1 MLQLRG
7 IETFLKAID
16 GGSIAAAARQLGI
29 TPASASQNI
38 ARLEQALGT
47 RLLTRT
53 TRSLALTDAG
63 ELYRARV
70 APVLAQLEMAESDI
84 ADLQGQPQGRLRISC
99 ATTFGRSMLAPLL
112 PRFIAAHPRVTV
124 ELVIADRQVDA
135 LKEDI
140 DVSIRYSHALEPG
153 MVVRRIAAV
162 PMVFCAAP
170 AYLARRGRPATP
182 EDLAQHDCLLYRME
196 VDGKVMTWPYLREGT
211 RVVPELKPAAVAND
225 VDTLAMLA
233 VHGAGITR
241 LGWFLAKPLIAQKL
255 LEPLFMQAAS
265 NAKGSR
271 APRIDPE
278 PLEFFLCYRD
288 RQHVPAKV
296 RVFADYLA
304 EALRAHPD
312 LQAPKPAPRRR

>member
-1 MLQLRG
+1 MAQLRG
-7 IETFLKAID
+7 IETFLKAVD

-29 TPASASQNI
+29 TPAAASQNI

-47 RLLTRT
+47 RLLVRT

-70 APVLAQLEMAESDI
+70 APMLAQLEMAESDI

-99 ATTFGRSMLAPLL
+99 AAAFGRNMLAPLL
-112 PRFIAAHPRVTV
+112 PRFMAAHPRVAV
-124 ELVIADRQVDA
+124 ELLVVDRQVDQ

-170 AYLARRGRPATP
+170 GYLDRRGRPATP
-182 EDLAQHDCLLYRME
+182 EELAQHDCLLYRMD
-196 VDGKVMTWPYLREGT
+196 VDGRVMTWPYLREGT
-211 RVVPELKPAAVAND
+211 RVVPELKAAAVAND
-225 VDTLAMLA
+225 IDTLAMLA
-233 VHGAGITR
+233 MHGAGITR
-241 LGWFLAKPLIAQKL
+241 LACFIAHPLIAQGL
-255 LEPLFMQAAS
+255 LEPLFR
-265 NAKGSR
+265 GGTRSR
-271 APRIDPE
+271 KAPRIDPE

-304 EALRAHPD
+304 EALRDHPD
-312 LQAPKPAPRRR
+312 LQAPGRPR

>member
-1 MLQLRG
+1 MPQLRG

-53 TRSLALTDAG
+53 TRSLALTNAG
-63 ELYRARV
+63 ALYRARV
-70 APVLAQLEMAESDI
+70 APVLAQLELAESDI
-84 ADLQGQPQGRLRISC
+84 ADLEGQPQGRLRISC
-99 ATTFGRSMLAPLL
+99 AAAFGRSMLAPLL
-112 PRFIAAHPRVTV
+112 PRFMAGHPRVAV
-124 ELVIADRQVDA
+124 ELVIVDRQVDA
-135 LKEDI
+135 LKEDVDI
-140 DVSIRYSHALEPG
+140 SIRYRHALEPG

-170 AYLARRGRPATP
+170 AYLDTRGRPATP

-196 VDGKVMTWPYLREGT
+196 VDGRVMPWPYLREGT
-211 RVVPELKPAAVAND
+211 RVVPELKAAAVAND
-225 VDTLAMLA
+225 IDTLAMLA

-241 LGWFLAKPLIAQKL
+241 LGWFIARPLIAQGL
-255 LEPLFMQAAS
+255 LEPLFMQAARGR
-265 NAKGSR
+265 K
-271 APRIDPE
+271 APRIAPE

-304 EALRAHPD
+304 EALRVHPD
-312 LQAPKPAPRRR
+312 LQAPKPVPR

>member
-7 IETFLKAID
+7 IETFLKAVD

-29 TPASASQNI
+29 TPAAASQNI

-53 TRSLALTDAG
+53 TRSLALTNAG
-63 ELYRARV
+63 ALYRARV

-84 ADLQGQPQGRLRISC
+84 ADLEGQPQGRLRISC
-99 ATTFGRSMLAPLL
+99 PTAFGRSMLAPLL
-112 PRFIAAHPRVTV
+112 PRFMAAHPRVAT
-124 ELVIADRQVDA
+124 ELLIVDRQVDA
-135 LKEDI
+135 LKEDVDI
-140 DVSIRYSHALEPG
+140 SIRYSHALEPG

-170 AYLARRGRPATP
+170 SYLERSGRPATP

-196 VDGKVMTWPYLREGT
+196 VDGKVMPWPYLREGT
-211 RVVPELKPAAVAND
+211 RVVPELRAAAVAND

-233 VHGAGITR
+233 IHGAGITR
-241 LGWFLAKPLIAQKL
+241 LGWFIARPLIAQGR
-255 LEPLFMQAAS
+255 LEPLFTQS
-265 NAKGSR
+265 TRSR
-271 APRIDPE
+271 KAPRIDPE

-296 RVFADYLA
+296 RVFAEYLA

-312 LQAPKPAPRRR
+312 LRMPA

>member
-7 IETFLKAID
+7 IETFLKAVD

-29 TPASASQNI
+29 TPAAASQNI

-53 TRSLALTDAG
+53 TRSLALTNAG

-84 ADLQGQPQGRLRISC
+84 ADLEGQPQGRLRISC
-99 ATTFGRSMLAPLL
+99 ATAFGRSMLAPLL
-112 PRFIAAHPRVTV
+112 PRFMAAHPRVTT
-124 ELVIADRQVDA
+124 ELLIVDRQVDA
-135 LKEDI
+135 LKEDVDI
-140 DVSIRYSHALEPG
+140 SIRYSHALEPG

-170 AYLARRGRPATP
+170 SYLERRGRPATP
-182 EDLAQHDCLLYRME
+182 EDLTQHDCLLYRME
-196 VDGKVMTWPYLREGT
+196 VDGKVMPWPYLREGT
-211 RVVPELKPAAVAND
+211 RVVPELRAAAVAND

-233 VHGAGITR
+233 MHGAGITR
-241 LGWFLAKPLIAQKL
+241 LGWFIARPLIAQGQ
-255 LEPLFMQAAS
+255 LEPLFTQS
-265 NAKGSR
+265 TRSR
-271 APRIDPE
+271 KVPRIDPE

-296 RVFADYLA
+296 RVFAEYLA

-312 LQAPKPAPRRR
+312 LRMPA

>member
-1 MLQLRG
+1 MAQLRG
-7 IETFLKAID
+7 IETFLKAVA

-29 TPASASQNI
+29 TPAAASQNI
-38 ARLEQALGT
+38 ARLEQALGA
-47 RLLTRT
+47 RLLVRT
-53 TRSLALTDAG
+53 TRSLALTEAG

-70 APVLAQLEMAESDI
+70 APMLAQLEMAESDI

-99 ATTFGRSMLAPLL
+99 AAAFGRNMLAPLL
-112 PRFIAAHPRVTV
+112 PRFMAAHPRVTA
-124 ELVIADRQVDA
+124 ELLVVDRQVDQ

-170 AYLARRGRPATP
+170 DYLDRRGRPATP
-182 EDLAQHDCLLYRME
+182 EELVQHDCLLYRMD
-196 VDGKVMTWPYLREGT
+196 VDGRVMTWPYLREGQ
-211 RVVPELKPAAVAND
+211 RVVPELKAAAVAND
-225 VDTLAMLA
+225 IDTLAMLA
-233 VHGAGITR
+233 MHGAGITR
-241 LGWFLAKPLIAQKL
+241 LACFIANPLIAQGR
-255 LEPLFMQAAS
+255 LEPLFTQTAR
-265 NAKGSR
+265 SR
-271 APRIDPE
+271 KAPRIDPE

-304 EALRAHPD
+304 EALRDHPD
-312 LQAPKPAPRRR
+312 LQAPSRPR

>member
-7 IETFLKAID
+7 IETFLKAVD

-29 TPASASQNI
+29 TPAAASQNI

-53 TRSLALTDAG
+53 TRSLALTPAG

-84 ADLQGQPQGRLRISC
+84 ADLEGQPQGRLRISC
-99 ATTFGRSMLAPLL
+99 ATAFGRSMLAPLL
-112 PRFIAAHPRVTV
+112 PRFMATHPRVTT
-124 ELVIADRQVDA
+124 ELLIVDRQVDA
-135 LKEDI
+135 LKEDVDI
-140 DVSIRYSHALEPG
+140 SIRYRHALEPG

-170 AYLARRGRPATP
+170 SYLARRGRPATP
-182 EDLAQHDCLLYRME
+182 EALAQHDCLLYRME
-196 VDGKVMTWPYLREGT
+196 IDGKVMPWPYLREGT
-211 RVVPELKPAAVAND
+211 RVVPELQGAAVAND
-225 VDTLAMLA
+225 IDTLAMLA

-241 LGWFLAKPLIAQKL
+241 LGWFIAKPLVAQGL
-255 LEPLFMQAAS
+255 LEPLFLQS
-265 NAKGSR
+265 PRNRK
-271 APRIDPE
+271 APRIAPE

-296 RVFADYLA
+296 RVFAEYLA
-304 EALRAHPD
+304 EALRDHPD
-312 LQAPKPAPRRR
+312 LRAPA